1 MNFGKTL
8 KRLRLEAGLT
18 QKQLAAQLGVTKSV
32 ISFYELQERI
42 PSPAILVKLAAV
54 FHVSTDYLLGID
66 NVERL
71 DVTGLTKDEVKLV
84 SFMIEALRD
93 KSLKLSYKQNWFK
106 NSDN

>member
-1 MNFGKTL
+1 M
-8 KRLRLEAGLT
+8 
-18 QKQLAAQLGVTKSV
+18 
-32 ISFYELQERI
+32 
-42 PSPAILVKLAAV
+42 KLAAV